1 MPNDLK
7 MKKSILIPLF
17 ILSFVYGSKAQTP
30 MLSNQGALISV
41 KNNAFVSV
49 QGKVQNDQNGS
60 FHNSNEI
67 YVSGDWENN
76 ATNEAFVSNGEGIVH
91 LNGVNQTIQGSSITR
106 FYDLRL
112 ENAGIKYASLDVY
125 VDGFLRLNDRE
136 FNLDTNTT
144 HVFNTDLA
152 AVEHIQVAG
161 TCGFVSS
168 LENGGLLRHTNTTN
182 AYFYPVGSN
191 LGTARFRPLNISPST
206 SNAAAFKVRMA
217 NVDPSTEGWDRSLKA
232 LQVCEINPN
241 FYHRISRTT
250 GTEDA
255 TVEFLFDAAQDG
267 LLEDIAQ
274 WTTVNIWDVAANGL
288 SGTNSIYNLDT
299 RTSVQAI
306 TSFSPNPFALARF
319 SPEASISLAPN
330 PVCSNDTTIV
340 TASSN
345 GVGFTTYDFYVDTFL
360 VQSGPSDTYLLTDA
374 RVGQVPIWVF
384 GNLPDCGDLS
394 DTTLLSVY
402 EGVVARAYSDT
413 IIVAG
418 TSANLLATGGDFYN
432 WLPDT
437 ALTCN
442 ICAST
447 TASPAET
454 TTYWVEV
461 ENMDGCKDTASVV
474 VDVRE
479 DINQIIF
486 IPNVLTPNDD
496 GFNDTWLIKNIQLFP
511 KNGVKIVNRW
521 GDVVFQ
527 TNNYQNNWDGKYGGG
542 NLPAGTYYYILD
554 VGGQW
559 GILKGDVTILRE

>member
-1 MPNDLK
+1 

-17 ILSFVYGSKAQTP
+17 ILSCAYGSHAQTP

-41 KNNAFVSV
+41 KNSAFVSV
-49 QGKVQNDQNGS
+49 QGKVQNDQNGT

-76 ATNEAFVSNGEGIVH
+76 ANNEAFISTGEGIVH
-91 LNGVNQTIQGSSITR
+91 LNGNDQTIQGNSITR

-112 ENAGIKYASLDVY
+112 ENTGVKYATLDVY

-136 FNLDTNTT
+136 FNLDVNTT
-144 HVFNTDLA
+144 HVFNQDIA
-152 AVEHIQVAG
+152 AVDHSQGASAW
-161 TCGFVSS
+161 GFVSS
-168 LENGGLLRHTNTTN
+168 LGDGGLLRHTNTTN

-191 LGTARFRPLNISPST
+191 LGTARFRPVNISPIT
-206 SNAAAFKVRMA
+206 TNAAAYKVRMA
-217 NVDPSTEGWDRSLKA
+217 NVDPSIEAWDRNRTA

-241 FYHRISRTT
+241 FYHRISRTV
-250 GTEDA
+250 GTEEA
-255 TVEFLFDAAQDG
+255 RIEFLFDAAQDG
-267 LLEDIAQ
+267 LFDDIAQ
-274 WTTVNIWDVAANGL
+274 WTIANIWDVASTGL
-288 SGTNSIYNLDT
+288 SGTNAVYNLDT
-299 RTSVQAI
+299 RTSTQPI
-306 TSFSPNPFALARF
+306 TSFSPNPFALARL
-319 SPEASISLAPN
+319 SPETDITVVPN

-340 TASSN
+340 TATSS
-345 GVGFTTYDFYVDTFL
+345 GLGFANYDFYVDTFL
-360 VQSGPSDTYLLTDA
+360 VQSGASDTYVLTNPRIGD
-374 RVGQVPIWVF
+374 VPIWVL
-384 GNLPDCGDLS
+384 GSQADCGDIS
-394 DTTLLSVY
+394 DTTLLTVY
-402 EGVVARAYSDT
+402 QGVDAMAYSDT

-418 TSANLLATGGDFYN
+418 TMANLLATGGDFYN

-437 ALTCN
+437 ALSCN
-442 ICAST
+442 ICAAT
-447 TASPAET
+447 TASPAQT

-479 DINQIIF
+479 DVNQIIF

-496 GFNDTWLIKNIQLFP
+496 GFNDTWFIKNIQLFP

-527 TNNYQNNWDGKYGGG
+527 TNNYQNDWDGNYSGG

-559 GILKGDVTILRE
+559 GILKGDVTIIRE

>member
-1 MPNDLK
+1 
-7 MKKSILIPLF
+7 MKKSILIPLL
-17 ILSFVYGSKAQTP
+17 ILSSVCGINAQTP

-49 QGKVQNDQNGS
+49 QGKVQNDQNGT

-67 YVSGDWENN
+67 FVSGDWENN
-76 ATNEAFVSNGEGIVH
+76 ANNEAFVSTGEGIVH
-91 LNGVNQTIQGSSITR
+91 LNGNDQTIQGNSITR

-112 ENAGIKYASLDVY
+112 ENSGVKYATLDVY

-136 FNLDTNTT
+136 FNLDVNTT
-144 HVFNTDLA
+144 HVFNRDIA
-152 AVEHIQVAG
+152 AVDHIQGAS
-161 TCGFVSS
+161 TWGFVSS
-168 LENGGLLRHTNTTN
+168 LGNGGLLRHTNTTN

-191 LGTARFRPLNISPST
+191 IGTARFRPVNISPT
-206 SNAAAFKVRMA
+206 TTNAAAYKVRMA
-217 NVDPSTEGWDRSLKA
+217 NVDPNIEGWDRSRTA

-250 GTEDA
+250 GTEEA
-255 TVEFLFDAAQDG
+255 TIEFLFDATQDG
-267 LLEDIAQ
+267 LFDDIAQ
-274 WTTVNIWDVAANGL
+274 WTPANVWDVASTGL
-288 SGTNSIYNLDT
+288 SGTNAVYSLDT
-299 RTSVQAI
+299 RTSTQPI
-306 TSFSPNPFALARF
+306 TSFSPNPFALARL
-319 SPEASISLAPN
+319 SPETNITVVPN

-340 TASSN
+340 TATSS
-345 GVGFTTYDFYVDTFL
+345 GLGFANYDFYVDTFL
-360 VQSGPSDTYLLTDA
+360 VQSGASDTYVLTNPRIGD
-374 RVGQVPIWVF
+374 VPIWVV
-384 GNLPDCGDLS
+384 GSQADCGDIS
-394 DTTLLSVY
+394 DTTLLTVY
-402 EGVVARAYSDT
+402 QGVDAVAYSDT

-418 TSANLLATGGDFYN
+418 TMANLLATGGDFYN

-437 ALTCN
+437 ALSCN
-442 ICAST
+442 ICAAT
-447 TASPAET
+447 TASPAQT

-479 DINQIIF
+479 DVNQIIF
-486 IPNVLTPNDD
+486 IPNVLTPNND
-496 GFNDTWLIKNIQLFP
+496 GFNDTWFIKNIELFP

-527 TNNYQNNWDGKYGGG
+527 TNNYQNDWDGNYSGG

-559 GILKGDVTILRE
+559 GILKGDVTIIRE

>member
-1 MPNDLK
+1 

-17 ILSFVYGSKAQTP
+17 ILSFAYGSQAQTP

-49 QGKVQNDQNGS
+49 KGKVQNDQNGT

-76 ATNEAFVSNGEGIVH
+76 ANNEAFISIGEGIVH
-91 LNGVNQTIQGSSITR
+91 LNGANQTIQGSSITR

-112 ENAGIKYASLDVY
+112 ENLGTKYATLDVY

-136 FNLDTNTT
+136 FNVDTNTA
-144 HVFNTDLA
+144 HVFNTDLV
-152 AVEHIQVAG
+152 AVEHTQG
-161 TCGFVSS
+161 TNWGFVSS
-168 LENGGLLRHTNTTN
+168 LVNGGLLRHTNTTS

-191 LGTARFRPLNISPST
+191 LGTARFRPVNISPST
-206 SNAAAFKVRMA
+206 NSTAAFKVRMA
-217 NVDPSTEGWDRSLKA
+217 NVDPTIEGWDRTRTA
-232 LQVCEINPN
+232 LSVCEVNPN
-241 FYHRISRTT
+241 FYHRISRSI
-250 GTEDA
+250 GSDA
-255 TVEFLFDAAQDG
+255 AVLEFLFDATQDG

-274 WTTVNIWDVAANGL
+274 WTNASIWDAASTGG
-288 SGTNSIYNLDT
+288 SGTNAVYNLDT
-299 RTSVQAI
+299 RTSTQPI
-306 TSFSPNPFALARF
+306 TSFLPNPFALARF
-319 SPEASISLAPN
+319 SPEAAITVVPN

-340 TASSN
+340 TATSS
-345 GVGFTTYDFYVDTFL
+345 GAGFTSYDFYVDTFL
-360 VQSGPSDTYLLTDA
+360 VQSGASDTYALTDA
-374 RVGQVPIWVF
+374 RVGDVPIWVV
-384 GNLPDCGDLS
+384 GKLPDCGDIS
-394 DTTLLSVY
+394 DTTLLTVY
-402 EGVVARAYSDT
+402 EGVVANAYSDT

-437 ALTCN
+437 ALSCN

-447 TASPAET
+447 MASPAET

-461 ENMDGCKDTASVV
+461 ENMDGCKDTVNVV

-479 DINQIIF
+479 DVNQIIF
-486 IPNVLTPNDD
+486 IPNVLTPNND
-496 GFNDTWLIKNIQLFP
+496 GFNDTWFIKNIQLFP
-511 KNGVKIVNRW
+511 KNAVKIVNRW
-521 GDVVFQ
+521 GDIVFQ
-527 TNNYQNNWDGKYGGG
+527 TNNYQNDWDGNYGGG